1 MTSTIHR
8 TEGGK
13 VNKSDIKLSGDI
25 AWDEKIKP
33 NCTCGASKR
42 QDCTCQRTDE
52 FKSRAE
58 EIREN
63 WFGEEWS
70 KPVQSQVDSR

>member
-1 MTSTIHR
+1 MGRKLIR
-8 TEGGK
+8 DGE

-25 AWDEKIKP
+25 AWEEVIKP
-33 NCTCGASKR
+33 NCACGAAER
-42 QDCTCQRTDE
+42 RECTCKRSKK

-63 WFGEEWS
+63 WFGEEWTNPIKS
-70 KPVQSQVDSR
+70 RLDSR